1 MCLSD
6 TNIPLFKTFANAYP
20 PAEAP
25 PQRGSVHPKKTAR
38 VTAGVTHS
46 GTEATRLIVKSG
58 EQSAPCGCTLHRCEA
73 QIHHL
78 YPSSPLLREI
88 SNTDISE
95 A

>member
-1 MCLSD
+1 ML
-6 TNIPLFKTFANAYP
+6 IR
-20 PAEAP
+20 
-25 PQRGSVHPKKTAR
+25 PQRHPPNEDPSTPKRQAR